1 VSLSTPP
8 PQWIEV
14 ALRRH
19 CLDGLYTVCTYVPRS
34 TASPSARPGL
44 RIPFTERRDSV
55 GVALARRQCP
65 SLIHWAR
72 RAGFADVPH
81 DFDNSSKREK
91 EEEKE
96 EEKGKIMKKNR
107 HHLM

>member
-1 VSLSTPP
+1 VLLWP
-8 PQWIEV
+8 
-14 ALRRH
+14 
-19 CLDGLYTVCTYVPRS
+19 
-34 TASPSARPGL
+34 
-44 RIPFTERRDSV
+44 
-55 GVALARRQCP
+55 RRQCP

-81 DFDNSSKREK
+81 NFDNSSKREK

-96 EEKGKIMKKNR
+96 EEEEKGKKIMKKNR